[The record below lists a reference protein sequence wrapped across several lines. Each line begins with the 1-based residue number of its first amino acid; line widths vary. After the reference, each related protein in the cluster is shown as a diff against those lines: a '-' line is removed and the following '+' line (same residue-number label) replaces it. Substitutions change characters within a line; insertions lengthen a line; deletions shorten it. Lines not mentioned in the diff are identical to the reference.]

1 MRLESS
7 LASEASE
14 IETVAATG
22 IQNNV
27 ARTSGHE
34 LRNSAQQR
42 LRHTAIVQ
50 PAPRPDG
57 CRGVAGLLGTPI
69 LRLEQINVPAP
80 RDIKGMAAR
89 TDEPPL
95 LTHQRHAAV
104 TNAADQ
110 HASSVAAASL
120 FVTQSHHWIHTH
132 GAARWNISRNQRETA
147 QQHGNRRVGY
157 RIRRADAHQH
167 AG

>member
-14 IETVAATG
+14 IETVAAAG
-22 IQNNV
+22 IQSNV
-27 ARTSGHE
+27 ARTSGHK

-69 LRLEQINVPAP
+69 LRLEQIDVSTPP
-80 RDIKGMAAR
+80 DIERMAACA
-89 TDEPPL
+89 DEPPL
-95 LTHQRHAAV
+95 LTHQRHATVAD
-104 TNAADQ
+104 AADQ

-120 FVTQSHHWIHTH
+120 FVTQRHHWIHTH

-157 RIRRADAHQH
+157 RIGRADAYQH
-167 AG
+167 VG